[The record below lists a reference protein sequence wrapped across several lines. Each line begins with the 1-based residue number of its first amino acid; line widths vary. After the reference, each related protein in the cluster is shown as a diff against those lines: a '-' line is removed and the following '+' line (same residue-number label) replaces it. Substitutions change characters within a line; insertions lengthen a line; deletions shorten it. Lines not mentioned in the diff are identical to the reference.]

1 MNLEKNQNH
10 NEIENLYGRSLKA
23 SALFLERRG
32 MDVLE
37 VEWACEAGEVAFIAE
52 EEDGALCFIDLT
64 VGDSSVP
71 MPDSLT
77 KERRSVL
84 EAVAMSYLA
93 QAGRGHVNRE
103 VRFDALH
110 VRAVN
115 NDSALIKYHLNVA
128 A

>member
-10 NEIENLYGRSLKA
+10 HEIENLYERSLKA

-32 MDVLE
+32 MDVIE
-37 VEWACEAGEVAFIAE
+37 IEWACEAGEIAFVAE
-52 EEDGALCFIDLT
+52 DEDGALCFIDLT
-64 VGDSSVP
+64 VGDSGVP

-77 KERRSVL
+77 KERRAVL

-93 QAGRGHVNRE
+93 QAGKCHVDRE

-115 NDSALIKYHLNVA
+115 NDSALIKYHHNIA

>member
-10 NEIENLYGRSLKA
+10 HEIENLYGRSLKA

-32 MDVLE
+32 MTVLE
-37 VEWACEAGEVAFIAE
+37 AEWACEAGEIAFIAE

-93 QAGRGHVNRE
+93 QADKEYVNRE

>member
-1 MNLEKNQNH
+1 MSLEKNQGQSG
-10 NEIENLYGRSLKA
+10 IENLYARGLNA
-23 SALFLERRG
+23 STLFLRRRG

-37 VEWACEAGEVAFIAE
+37 VEWVCEAGKIAFVAE
-52 EEDGALCFIDLT
+52 EEDGGLCFIDLT

-77 KERRSVL
+77 KERRAVL
-84 EAVAMSYLA
+84 EAIAMSYLA
-93 QAGRGHVNRE
+93 QAGKEYVNRE

-115 NDSALIKYHLNVA
+115 NDSALIKYHVA